1 MRLATPQFTPF
12 TLCDD
17 PTPRMAEDITCVVL
31 TGICRMVAPNMT
43 NAPVKSAAT
52 PLTGLYRSEEHTSEL
67 QSRGHLVCRLLL
79 EKKTQNV
86 GHHGGVARAHMQTV
100 PGHQRTQQR
109 SREQTVRQHEDE
121 EKGDASYISAAETV
135 RATDRPA

>member
-43 NAPVKSAAT
+43 NAPVKSPAPAST
-52 PLTGLYRSEEHTSEL
+52 ALYSSSVL
-67 QSRGHLVCRLLL
+67 RGDSTRFTCCRLFLVSHLPGSVLTADRSVLILL
-79 EKKTQNV
+79 GSV
-86 GHHGGVARAHMQTV
+86 LFGGSSV
-100 PGHQRTQQR
+100 
-109 SREQTVRQHEDE
+109 
-121 EKGDASYISAAETV
+121 
-135 RATDRPA
+135 